1 MTRRYIRSNLIFSKS
16 STKYKVTYN
25 RMNFKRSLQVKSQ
38 YLYSWSSIPTLFLL
52 NSLFNPPGVVGH
64 LGIYSIL
71 ALFATPLSKR
81 CDAIDGPPVT
91 RLTQERTSAV
101 SSTTVDPSASVS
113 GTEHVV
119 CDVVVLVDT
128 HTVGHAH
135 NGNLQYVHIKNFF
148 HSEMLQIL

>member
-38 YLYSWSSIPTLFLL
+38 YLYSWSSISTLFLL

-64 LGIYSIL
+64 LGIYSIF
-71 ALFATPLSKR
+71 ALFATTLSKR

-91 RLTQERTSAV
+91 RLTQERPTTV
-101 SSTTVDPSASVS
+101 SSTAVNPPASVA

-128 HTVGHAH
+128 HAVRHRDDWD
-135 NGNLQYVHIKNFF
+135 LQQKELVK
-148 HSEMLQIL
+148 